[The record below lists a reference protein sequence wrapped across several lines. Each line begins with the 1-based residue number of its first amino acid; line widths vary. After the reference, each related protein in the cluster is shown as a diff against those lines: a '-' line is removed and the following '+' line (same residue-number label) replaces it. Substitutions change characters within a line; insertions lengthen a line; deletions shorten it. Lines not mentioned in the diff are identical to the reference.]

1 MLPEQIRKQVEQA
14 DEMVKQLSLVPATPV
29 EDSVP
34 EVTPVEDSAPEVT
47 PVEIPQF
54 VAPIEAEPV
63 ASATPAQL
71 EMDLEPHAD
80 EWETKYKVL
89 QGKYNAE
96 VPRLQTQ
103 LREFQTHIDRLQG
116 AMTVLQRSAAPAPAA
131 AAPVKASSNVK
142 PEEVEEYGAD
152 FIDMI
157 ERAALQRVAPQID
170 EMQNTIKNLMG
181 QLSGQ
186 VSNVAQKQHQT
197 DEQRFFAKV
206 GEGVPN
212 WQSINVTPEWLSYLS
227 EPDPMTGITRQVY
240 LDDARRSLDVG
251 RVVNIF
257 KSFTGN
263 TTVSEPEPNSAPKR
277 SDALAKQV
285 QPGRT
290 KAAVPVS
297 GAPAGPVSR
306 GDITKLYDDHRKG
319 LYKGKEDEF
328 RRKEIA
334 LLDAIN
340 DGRLQ

>member
-1 MLPEQIRKQVEQA
+1 MLPEQVRKQVEQA
-14 DEMVKQLSLVPATPV
+14 DEIVRQLSLVPSSDA
-29 EDSVP
+29 
-34 EVTPVEDSAPEVT
+34 EVTAPEVT
-47 PVEIPQF
+47 PADTPQDVEP
-54 VAPIEAEPV
+54 VTAAPV
-63 ASATPAQL
+63 ASTTPAQL
-71 EMDLEPHAD
+71 EMDLEPSAD

-96 VPRLQTQ
+96 VPRLQGQ
-103 LREFQTHIDRLQG
+103 LRDFQTHVDRLQG
-116 AMTVLQRSAAPAPAA
+116 AMSVLQNAPAPAA
-131 AAPVKASSNVK
+131 VAPAVPKTTSKLK

-157 ERAALQRVAPQID
+157 ERAALQRVTPQME
-170 EMQNTIKNLMG
+170 EMQNTIKNLVG

-197 DEQRFFAKV
+197 DEQRFFARV

-212 WQSINVTPEWLSYLS
+212 WQEINVTPEWLSYLN

-257 KSFTGN
+257 KAFTGN
-263 TTVSEPEPNSAPKR
+263 TTVSEPDTTSAPKR

-290 KAAVPVS
+290 KAAAPAS
-297 GAPAGPVSR
+297 LAPAGPVSR
-306 GDITKLYDDHRKG
+306 NDITKLYDDHRKG
-319 LYKGKEDEF
+319 VYKGKEDEF

-340 DGRLQ
+340 SGRLQ